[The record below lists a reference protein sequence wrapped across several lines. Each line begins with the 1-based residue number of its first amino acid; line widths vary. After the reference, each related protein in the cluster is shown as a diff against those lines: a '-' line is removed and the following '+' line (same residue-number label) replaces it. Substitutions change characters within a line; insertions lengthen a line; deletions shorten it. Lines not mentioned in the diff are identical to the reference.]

1 MTLIKLIQ
9 KTVIFI
15 FFQKNFFQAF
25 GNKKLFLKGIKNDLM
40 KYKKTLED
48 IEKALESYL
57 ETKCEAFPRFYFLS
71 NDDLLDILA
80 NVFFFIK

>member
-1 MTLIKLIQ
+1 
-9 KTVIFI
+9 
-15 FFQKNFFQAF
+15 
-25 GNKKLFLKGIKNDLM
+25 M